1 MAPHE
6 LYIWSSKLLQIP
18 LSYFFWY
25 THTNLELVGTHRSC
39 RPTGGPRQKKRHII
53 IPEPHPGVSFRAY
66 ARDRI
71 GVCAKEICV
80 NVPYTSIIRDTLYH
94 SMCMLKIPLG
104 SILIL
109 GTNYMNIHF

>member
-25 THTNLELVGTHRSC
+25 THTNLELVGTQG
-39 RPTGGPRQKKRHII
+39 T
-53 IPEPHPGVSFRAY
+53 F
-66 ARDRI
+66 
-71 GVCAKEICV
+71 
-80 NVPYTSIIRDTLYH
+80 
-94 SMCMLKIPLG
+94 